1 MWRKQDGQYGDEPP
15 LNAQMLAQRQRE
27 LYSQQHRQRQI
38 IQQQRA
44 MLMRHQSFGNSIPPS
59 SGLTV
64 KMGNPS
70 LPQDAPQQ
78 FPYPPNY
85 GTNPGTP
92 PASTSPLSQL
102 AANPEA
108 SLATCSS
115 MVNRGMAGNMGG
127 QFGTGINPQMQ
138 QNIFQYPRSGN
149 ASTDICL
156 QRIVSS
162 SALRRYKVVGHN
174 INGGGNRRRNKSTER
189 SNKAFRVTDVIVVD
203 GGHLQTVLLT
213 SRNSHR

>member
-1 MWRKQDGQYGDEPP
+1 MSLGCCKQTIAGAK
-15 LNAQMLAQRQRE
+15 NT
-27 LYSQQHRQRQI
+27 
-38 IQQQRA
+38 
-44 MLMRHQSFGNSIPPS
+44 SIGKNWD
-59 SGLTV
+59 GLTDHEHLCQ
-64 KMGNPS
+64 GS
-70 LPQDAPQQ
+70 LVF
-78 FPYPPNY
+78 FPMFSRPR
-85 GTNPGTP
+85 
-92 PASTSPLSQL
+92 AFEQL
-102 AANPEA
+102 AK
-108 SLATCSS
+108 LTSS
-115 MVNRGMAGNMGG
+115 VL
-127 QFGTGINPQMQ
+127 PL
-138 QNIFQYPRSGN
+138 GN